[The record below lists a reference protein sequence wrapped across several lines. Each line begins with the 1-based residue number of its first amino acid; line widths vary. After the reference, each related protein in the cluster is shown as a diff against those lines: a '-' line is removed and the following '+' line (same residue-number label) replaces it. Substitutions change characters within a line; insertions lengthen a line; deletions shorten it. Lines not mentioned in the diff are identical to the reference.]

1 MTNFSKGKYAQFIS
15 DRSGMAFPYKEMVV
29 EWNGARVH
37 ISEYE
42 PKQPQLQP
50 KPVGADPQG
59 LPQARPAR
67 TELPTA
73 DFLPTNPFTAENVGG
88 GIGGVYSVSHPD
100 SKIQVGDF
108 VRLMTLESPLSLS
121 GVAVPIQNTELTT
134 TLSVGINDTAT
145 SLVVTDPDLDFYLN
159 GGFIMIEKV
168 LTSSDTSDA
177 LKIGTYQN
185 EIIQYTGYNNGT
197 KTLSGL
203 TRGTNAVFRGVT
215 PGNTIAG
222 SHLAG
227 AKVIGARIV
236 TALNTTTSSS
246 TGQPS
251 SVTNQDGYQLKT
263 NDQGSI
269 WVANYSGGGNG
280 CQAGPLNV
288 EL

>member
-134 TLSVGINDTAT
+134 TLSVGINATAT